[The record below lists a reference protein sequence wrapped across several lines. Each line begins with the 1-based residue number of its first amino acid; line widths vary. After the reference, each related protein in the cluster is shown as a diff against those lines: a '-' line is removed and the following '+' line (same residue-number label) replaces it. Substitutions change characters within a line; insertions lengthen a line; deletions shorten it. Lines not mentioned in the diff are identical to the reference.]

1 MTARIFQIS
10 FYAQR
15 PLPKWSLIHRP
26 LILCVPS
33 SFRTIHHNSQKPS
46 HTDSMKSPTM
56 DPPRDPNTLSNYNK
70 WLTAHTTANLEIQ
83 FDQQRLSGNVVLTLK
98 SLSDSATKDILLDT
112 SHLDISD
119 IRVNDKSA
127 EWELLPRMEPYG
139 SALKISLDSGLPAD
153 QTVEVLM
160 QISTTKSCT
169 ALQWLTPAQT
179 SNKKHPY
186 MFSQCQAIH
195 ARSIFPCQDTP
206 DVKSTFDFNITSPLP
221 VIASGLASTSNPTSP
236 SPSGKSD
243 LYKFHQPLPIPS
255 YLFAI
260 ASGDIVSASIGPRS
274 VVATSPDQLSA
285 CVDELSADTESF
297 LQAAEKIV
305 YPYAWQQYNVLV
317 LPPSFPY
324 GGMENPIF
332 TFATPTI
339 ISHDR
344 QNVDVIAHELA
355 HSWSGNLVSNAS
367 WQHFWLN
374 EGWTTYLER
383 RILAAIHGNDAWRDF
398 SAIIGWQALTES
410 VDQYGATHEF
420 TKLIVNLRGQDPDDA
435 FSSVPYE
442 KGFNLL
448 YHLEKLVTQP
458 KFDSFIPHYFTKW
471 RGKSLDSYE
480 FRATLLDFFA
490 DDPTASEQLAAVDWH
505 TWFYAPGLPPKPD
518 FDTQLVRPAYD
529 LAEKWETLTKNN
541 NKPQEEPFTPHP
553 SDIAHLIG
561 NQLVVFLDR
570 LLTLSS
576 SSDHPASALP
586 APLTAQMGTLYALS
600 TSANVELSSR
610 WCQLA
615 LRARDPSCLPLVQD
629 LLATV
634 GRMKF
639 VRPLYVIPF
648 FPSSSFF
655 SFLFFSFPTPPSLFL
670 RAYRILGFFW
680 GFFFWTFCIVSL
692 HAE

>member
-1 MTARIFQIS
+1 MA
-10 FYAQR
+10 
-15 PLPKWSLIHRP
+15 
-26 LILCVPS
+26 
-33 SFRTIHHNSQKPS
+33 N
-46 HTDSMKSPTM
+46 PTM

-83 FDQQRLSGNVVLTLK
+83 FDQQRLSGSVVLTLK
-98 SLSDSATKDILLDT
+98 SINNSATKDILLDT

-119 IRVNDKSA
+119 IRVNGNPA
-127 EWELLPRMEPYG
+127 QWELLPRMEPYG
-139 SALKISLDSGLPAD
+139 SALKISLDSGLPAN

-186 MFSQCQAIH
+186 MFSQCEAIH

-221 VIASGLASTSNPTSP
+221 VIASGLASANNPTSP

-260 ASGDIVSASIGPRS
+260 ASGDIVSAPIGPRS

-383 RILAAIHGNDAWRDF
+383 RILAAVHGNDAWRDF
-398 SAIIGWQALTES
+398 SAIIGWQALADS
-410 VDQYGATHEF
+410 VNQYGANHEF

-448 YHLEKLVTQP
+448 YHLEKLVGQAQ
-458 KFDSFIPHYFTKW
+458 FDAFIPHYFTKW
-471 RGKSLDSYE
+471 RGKSLDSHE
-480 FRATLLDFFA
+480 FQATLLDFFA
-490 DDPTASEQLAAVDWH
+490 DNPTASQQLAHVDWH
-505 TWFYAPGLPPKPD
+505 TWFYEPGLPPKPD
-518 FDTQLVRPAYD
+518 FDTQLVRPAYE
-529 LAEKWETLTKNN
+529 LADKWETLTTDDSKQPPFR
-541 NKPQEEPFTPHP
+541 PQP
-553 SDIAHLIG
+553 SDTAQLTG

-570 LLTLSS
+570 LISLP
-576 SSDHPASALP
+576 HPALS
-586 APLTAQMGTLYALS
+586 APLTAHMGTCYALS
-600 TSANVELSSR
+600 TSPNVELSSR

-639 VRPLYVIPF
+639 VKPLYVIF
-648 FPSSSFF
+648 SFPSSSSSSSPPCSSNLGIHTFVKPRPHANQF
-655 SFLFFSFPTPPSLFL
+655 SFSWGSMDKQVQGPPANGC
-670 RAYRILGFFW
+670 RARAHH
-680 GFFFWTFCIVSL
+680 V
-692 HAE
+692 